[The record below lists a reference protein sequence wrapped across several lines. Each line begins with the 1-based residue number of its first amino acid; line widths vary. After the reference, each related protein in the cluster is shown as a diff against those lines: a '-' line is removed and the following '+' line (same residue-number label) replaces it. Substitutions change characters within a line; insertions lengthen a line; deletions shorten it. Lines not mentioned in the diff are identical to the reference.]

1 MNKLSFRDKLG
12 YSSAAI
18 GDAVAYT
25 FINTYLMFFL
35 TTVAGIRPAMAGTL
49 TIIGAVWNALI
60 NPVMGYI
67 SDHTK
72 TSRGRR
78 RPFMLGFCFPL
89 AIAIV
94 LLFTA

>member
-1 MNKLSFRDKLG
+1 MG

-67 SDHTK
+67 SDQRCV
-72 TSRGRR
+72 S
-78 RPFMLGFCFPL
+78 
-89 AIAIV
+89 
-94 LLFTA
+94 